1 MGRNNGGTGGLA
13 ADAAAAVCRLADA
26 AAARRAA
33 RSQRRN
39 RAPAAAM
46 AIGSPSP
53 PAGEIASLDDAGPE
67 HRAEVEGNLQQQQT
81 PCTPKVIPNLT
92 FPQYIPPILFY
103 FLD

>member
-1 MGRNNGGTGGLA
+1 MQSLVDSPNKQRAASGR
-13 ADAAAAVCRLADA
+13 RRSQ
-26 AAARRAA
+26 ARRTVTAA
-33 RSQRRN
+33 Q
-39 RAPAAAM
+39 PAAAM
-46 AIGSPSP
+46 AIGLPSP

-67 HRAEVEGNLQQQQT
+67 HRAEVEGNLQQQQA